1 MLFVSIDISCKINI
15 RHRQTQTI
23 NFSSVFAK
31 RVLPSQT
38 LSRTV
43 RVGRARWTRKP
54 RSHTAWRRAIRH
66 MQKIHRVL
74 ISAARFGATDVYKR
88 CRKSTSRQ
96 QTSYKSVNQ
105 SKSIPR
111 DRRAVCSRDRAINVA
126 HSWPTPT
133 SGLSLLSTAHAPRDG
148 WKEKPDR
155 LLHGA
160 CGDSDKAHKAQNAIM
175 FAMFFFISILL

>member
-1 MLFVSIDISCKINI
+1 VLFVSIDCQLQNKYPSSTNTDDQFFVSIRETSVAQSNFVTHSSSRPNSVDKETAFSYRLAVRHPSHAENTSCLD
-15 RHRQTQTI
+15 
-23 NFSSVFAK
+23 FC
-31 RVLPSQT
+31 
-38 LSRTV
+38 
-43 RVGRARWTRKP
+43 G
-54 RSHTAWRRAIRH
+54 TA
-66 MQKIHRVL
+66 
-74 ISAARFGATDVYKR
+74 GATDVYKR

-160 CGDSDKAHKAQNAIM
+160 CGDSDKAHKA
-175 FAMFFFISILL
+175 

>member
-1 MLFVSIDISCKINI
+1 MLFVSSDCQLQNKYPSSTNTDYQFFVSI
-15 RHRQTQTI
+15 RETSVAQS
-23 NFSSVFAK
+23 NFVTHSS
-31 RVLPSQT
+31 
-38 LSRTV
+38 SRPNSV
-43 RVGRARWTRKP
+43 DKE
-54 RSHTAWRRAIRH
+54 TAFSYCLAIRH

-148 WKEKPDR
+148 WKEKPGR

-160 CGDSDKAHKAQNAIM
+160 CGDSDKAHKA
-175 FAMFFFISILL
+175 

>member
-1 MLFVSIDISCKINI
+1 MLFVSIDCQLQNKYPSSTNTDDQFFVSI
-15 RHRQTQTI
+15 RETSVAQS
-23 NFSSVFAK
+23 NFVTHSS
-31 RVLPSQT
+31 S
-38 LSRTV
+38 
-43 RVGRARWTRKP
+43 RWTRKP

-160 CGDSDKAHKAQNAIM
+160 CGDSDKAHKA
-175 FAMFFFISILL
+175 

>member
-1 MLFVSIDISCKINI
+1 MLFVSIDCQLQNKYPSSTNTDDQFFVSI
-15 RHRQTQTI
+15 RETSVAQS
-23 NFSSVFAK
+23 NFVTHSS
-31 RVLPSQT
+31 S
-38 LSRTV
+38 
-43 RVGRARWTRKP
+43 RWTRKP

-74 ISAARFGATDVYKR
+74 ISVARFGATDVYKR

-133 SGLSLLSTAHAPRDG
+133 SGLSLLSTAHAPRDV
-148 WKEKPDR
+148 WKEKPER

-160 CGDSDKAHKAQNAIM
+160 CGDSDKAHKA
-175 FAMFFFISILL
+175 